1 VRFIGDR
8 SIQEKDFGRIRID
21 RIAEMQ
27 KWADNLKNLQ
37 EDQRVKQSVIAA
49 NNHYAGFGPGT
60 TNVFR
65 NMLGLS
71 DAKWEDKATV
81 GLLAAAFLVAAAITV
96 PNSAFAVQR
105 IVGAPQSQAAA
116 QQANNNGLAGV
127 NAAVGVQ
134 AQVGQVCVN
143 ALNSAPSC

>member
-1 VRFIGDR
+1 MLSNTFKIYVSMQLPV
-8 SIQEKDFGRIRID
+8 SIEHTDTPMKPYII
-21 RIAEMQ
+21 
-27 KWADNLKNLQ
+27 
-37 EDQRVKQSVIAA
+37 
-49 NNHYAGFGPGT
+49 
-60 TNVFR
+60 
-65 NMLGLS
+65 
-71 DAKWEDKATV
+71 ATV

-105 IVGAPQSQAAA
+105 IVGAPQSQAAV

>member
-1 VRFIGDR
+1 MKSYI
-8 SIQEKDFGRIRID
+8 I
-21 RIAEMQ
+21 
-27 KWADNLKNLQ
+27 
-37 EDQRVKQSVIAA
+37 
-49 NNHYAGFGPGT
+49 
-60 TNVFR
+60 
-65 NMLGLS
+65 
-71 DAKWEDKATV
+71 ATV
-81 GLLAAAFLVAAAITV
+81 GLLTAAFLVAAAITV

-134 AQVGQVCVN
+134 AQIGQVCVN